1 MQVRGVALRL
11 CRVWLAACLALWG
24 GSCAGKAPIKPRTVP
39 REAAARRESLDALAR
54 TLYAALGAGTPES
67 TLVARRELDELLT
80 PEGRLRAE
88 VWRDQSGFESIRQAW
103 AESHRTAE
111 YSGFCAQGARDEA
124 PGGGVGLVEPGW
136 TFNRLLLMGHDGT
149 RRSAAW
155 VEGVFVLTDDGFRVL
170 GFSRIE
176 APRAHHADLDLAPCD
191 VEQGIR

>member
-1 MQVRGVALRL
+1 MRHVAWGLTL
-11 CRVWLAACLALWG
+11 SLLASTVGCASRVPL
-24 GSCAGKAPIKPRTVP
+24 KPRTLP
-39 REAAARRESLDALAR
+39 SEAIERRESLDALAR
-54 TLYAALGAGTPES
+54 SLYTALGSGEPDSCLIAP
-67 TLVARRELDELLT
+67 RELDELLT

-88 VWRDQSGFESIRQAW
+88 AWRGKGGFESTRQAW
-103 AESHRTAE
+103 AEAQRTVH
-111 YSGFCAQGARDEA
+111 YQGYCAQGAKDEP

-136 TFNRLLLMGHDGT
+136 LVQRVLLVGDDGV

-155 VEGVFVLTDDGFRVL
+155 VEGVFVLTDQGFRVL